1 MNAIDFVLINM
12 IEELSETQKEAAK
25 CLRFTPEH
33 EHAGMSNRERM
44 LLEYSQVAALDVILC
59 ELGFDLTIKY
69 QHVLEKLDRLAETVT
84 WSYELGTIESN
95 VVIEVLNAIARA
107 RGRAQKNQEICGG
120 S

>member
-12 IEELSETQKEAAK
+12 IEELSETQKEATK

-33 EHAGMSNRERM
+33 EYAGMSNRERM

-84 WSYELGTIESN
+84 WSYELNKIESD
-95 VVIEVLNAIARA
+95 VATEILNAIARA
-107 RGRAQKNQEICGG
+107 RGRAEKNQETCGE